1 MMFESFALNRR
12 YQRLDT
18 LFHQVEEA
26 SASNQELYSHWAK
39 YLTVLVSGFVEEC
52 VEEIFSNYV
61 DNCSN
66 TKTASFVKS
75 SIAGMRSNPNYE
87 KLRKIVSMF
96 DTNWANLLD
105 EYSKQEGRQD
115 ALNSVMNVRHAV
127 AHGRD
132 TGITMSS
139 LRSYFDKCTEILI
152 FVEKQCEGA

>member
-1 MMFESFALNRR
+1 MFESFTLNRR
-12 YQRLDT
+12 HLQLNA
-18 LFHQVEEA
+18 LFRQVEEA
-26 SASNQELYSHWAK
+26 AAGNQELYAHWAK
-39 YLTVLVSGFVEEC
+39 YLTVLVSGFIEEC

-66 TKTASFVKS
+66 AKTACFVKS
-75 SIAGMRSNPNYE
+75 SIAGMRSNPNYD
-87 KLRKIVSMF
+87 KLRKIVSKF
-96 DTNWANLLD
+96 DANWARSLD

-139 LRSYFDKCTEILI
+139 LRSYFDKCVDMLI
-152 FVEKQCEGA
+152 FIEKQCKGST